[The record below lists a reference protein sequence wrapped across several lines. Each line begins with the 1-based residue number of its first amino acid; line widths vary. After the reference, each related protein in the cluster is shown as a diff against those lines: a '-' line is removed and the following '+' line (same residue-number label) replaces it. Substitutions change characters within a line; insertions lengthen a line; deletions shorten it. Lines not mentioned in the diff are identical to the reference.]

1 MRKSGILL
9 HISSLSSKY
18 GIGNFGKEAYQFV
31 DKLKEAGQ
39 SYWQIL
45 PLGPTGFG
53 DSPYQSFSTFAGN
66 PYFIDLEELINEGL
80 LTKKEC
86 DDIDFGEGSV
96 NYKKLYDGRFKLL
109 HKAYERANVIENRE
123 FEDFVFENSKWIWDY
138 ALFMALKDCFN
149 GGMFINWPTDIKY
162 RYDYAIDYY
171 REKLYFDV
179 EFYQFL
185 QYKFEVQ
192 WKKLKAYANERGIEI
207 IGDIPIYV
215 AMDSADTWAHPEL
228 FQIGEDGK
236 PTAVAGCPPDGFAP
250 DGQLWGNPLYNW
262 EFHKYTDFRWWIS
275 RLKKCFERYD
285 VIRIDHFR
293 GFDEYYSIPAE
304 DETAAGGHWEKG
316 PGIELFEKIKGELGD
331 CKLIAEDL
339 GYVTD
344 SVRELVNRSGYPG
357 MKVLEFAF
365 DSRDT
370 GSANDYLPHNYTRNS
385 VVYTGT
391 HDNETL
397 MGWLKD
403 INKEEYKKVLDYFN
417 LKEDAKLSQI
427 CDAMIRGAMGSVS
440 DTCIIPMQDYLH
452 CGHKHRMNKPS
463 TLGNNWKFRLDKN
476 GMGEDVWERIR
487 HLTKLYGRMG

>member
-1 MRKSGILL
+1 MG
-9 HISSLSSKY
+9 
-18 GIGNFGKEAYQFV
+18 
-31 DKLKEAGQ
+31 
-39 SYWQIL
+39 
-45 PLGPTGFG
+45 
-53 DSPYQSFSTFAGN
+53 
-66 PYFIDLEELINEGL
+66 ELVEEGL

-86 DDIDFGEGSV
+86 NDIDFGKGKV
-96 NYKKLYDGRFKLL
+96 DYKKLYDGRFKLL
-109 HKAYERANVIENRE
+109 HKAYERANVIKDRE
-123 FEDFVFENSKWIWDY
+123 FEEFVFENSSWIWDY
-138 ALFMALKDCFN
+138 ALFMSLKDYFN
-149 GGMFINWPTDIKY
+149 GEMFSDWPSDIRD

-179 EFYQFL
+179 EFYQFI
-185 QYKFEVQ
+185 QYRFEKQ
-192 WKKLKAYANERGIEI
+192 WQKLKAYANENGIEI

-228 FQIGEDGK
+228 FQMGEDKK
-236 PTAVAGCPPDGFAP
+236 PLAVAGCPPDGFAP

-262 EFHKYTDFRWWIS
+262 EFHKYKDFSWWIK
-275 RLKKCFERYD
+275 RLKKSFERYD

-293 GFDEYYSIPAE
+293 GFDEYYSIPYG
-304 DETAAGGHWEKG
+304 DKTAVGGHWEKG
-316 PGIELFEKIKGELGD
+316 PGIELFRKIKEKLGD

-344 SVRELVNRSGYPG
+344 SVRQLVDESGYPG

-370 GSANDYLPHNYTRNS
+370 GNASDYLPHNYTKNS

-403 INKEEYKKVLDYFN
+403 ITREEHNKIIDYFN
-417 LKEDAKLSQI
+417 LDKNANADEI
-427 CDAMIRGAMGSVS
+427 CDALIRGAMGSVS

-452 CGHKHRMNKPS
+452 CGTEYRMNKPS
-463 TLGNNWKFRLDKN
+463 TLGNNWKFRLDK
-476 GMGEDVWERIR
+476 DVDKKVWEKIR
-487 HLTKLYGRMG
+487 HLTKLYGRLV